1 MSSSEP
7 EYNYLFNYQ
16 PIFTC
21 MNDFDDIILCIIL
34 NMANDWRKCKRTQM
48 FSATFVECVLLHPNN
63 HRKITDFVE
72 KKLFFHIKWSI

>member
-48 FSATFVECVLLHPNN
+48 FSATFVECFTAS
-63 HRKITDFVE
+63 KQSQKMTDFVE